1 MVKYFRSYV
10 SQKGSRLSRIGLYN
24 DGYMGSDS
32 DLGTYRY
39 RENTVNFFYNQMKY
53 TYYGG
58 EFSGNIEFALKYN
71 TYKPENSIPEMYKTH
86 LSYINSNIFQLY
98 KNYTF
103 GKEYDVENVDNSAY
117 YGQNVFKFIRDH
129 LGYRLVLRKSL
140 VQKEVEQGGIFE
152 IKFTVENTGFANPII
167 QMKSELILEKNGHHM
182 KTELDIDSTEF
193 YSCSKKEI
201 ELKIK
206 IPGEI
211 NTGLWNIFFKLYVG
225 NTDLNTYYMRS
236 VQFANDDIYESSL
249 GANYLGNINIISSSN
264 DSVIADGSF
273 YQVNSNK
280 ENNKEY
286 YKLYNINKII
296 KVNGLKSLY
305 EWTDDLLVAENGNNK
320 LYAKNDDK
328 FLYVMADIK
337 QNATNIAINIQI
349 VNNNDNKRY
358 WFYFCSNGAIYFNGN
373 NYENWLYLNNDNIVE
388 FKIPLGEVMNMYI
401 GTKLKSIRVSIQD
414 ISNDWTNVGEV
425 MSGEYILNNTFNI
438 YTAFRNVTIKEGENF
453 IMDIEISLNNCTYQW
468 LLNGENIDKANEKAY
483 EIKNMNEKNI
493 GVYSVRISSDY
504 GEDKIIDICNVMI
517 RASSSSSSSS
527 SSSIYIFAIVFSII
541 GIILLIVIIFI
552 IYLKCR
558 KKENIS
564 EEINKLPEKKDAK
577 LLV

>member
-167 QMKSELILEKNGHHM
+167 QMKSELILEKNGYYL
-182 KTELDIDSTEF
+182 KTELDVDSTEF
-193 YSCSKKEI
+193 YSCGKKEI

-273 YQVNSNK
+273 YQVLSQSA
-280 ENNKEY
+280 
-286 YKLYNINKII
+286 
-296 KVNGLKSLY
+296 GHRP
-305 EWTDDLLVAENGNNK
+305 A
-320 LYAKNDDK
+320 
-328 FLYVMADIK
+328 
-337 QNATNIAINIQI
+337 
-349 VNNNDNKRY
+349 
-358 WFYFCSNGAIYFNGN
+358 
-373 NYENWLYLNNDNIVE
+373 
-388 FKIPLGEVMNMYI
+388 
-401 GTKLKSIRVSIQD
+401 
-414 ISNDWTNVGEV
+414 
-425 MSGEYILNNTFNI
+425 
-438 YTAFRNVTIKEGENF
+438 
-453 IMDIEISLNNCTYQW
+453 
-468 LLNGENIDKANEKAY
+468 
-483 EIKNMNEKNI
+483 
-493 GVYSVRISSDY
+493 
-504 GEDKIIDICNVMI
+504 
-517 RASSSSSSSS
+517 
-527 SSSIYIFAIVFSII
+527 
-541 GIILLIVIIFI
+541 
-552 IYLKCR
+552 
-558 KKENIS
+558 
-564 EEINKLPEKKDAK
+564 
-577 LLV
+577 